1 MTSIDYLPT
10 EVQITTTKY
19 KCYLTLFVL
28 GAVVKKE
35 KKIYLRKSY
44 LRNNLLEYE

>member
-28 GAVVKKE
+28 GAVVEKVQKILLKK
-35 KKIYLRKSY
+35 K
-44 LRNNLLEYE
+44 LLKE